1 MIKVIV
7 VDDEDIIREGISSF
21 IDWRALGMEL
31 SGQASNG
38 LEAARLI
45 QAAGPDIIITDV
57 KMPKMNGIQL
67 LAVAKEKNPDCLV
80 IMVSSYDQFEYAQQS
95 LNLGAFAYLLKP
107 IDTEKLIALL
117 KEGGEK
123 IKKKSSQQ
131 QLLDNYR
138 GVLEQAQSDILD
150 NKLKVL
156 VFGGEVDE
164 FTCGE
169 RKYLENIP
177 EFSIITVYAGEPL
190 FREEIFIKEMEEKLN
205 LWKSKQK
212 NKEIKTFQNQNRM
225 NIFSVFHYG
234 KEELELKKLSLIF
247 SQYYKEIAVGVSENA
262 DTFTALSR
270 IYRQS
275 LEAVEYRFF
284 TKQPVIFFRDIK
296 KVVCPSLENTEDW
309 RKFLKKSL
317 SGKGVNGSKTIDDS
331 QKFAASLLEY
341 IYMEKPSGLMLKT
354 IASSVIMEILHSLRE
369 AGGKPE
375 DLFLSVTDTIDGVLN
390 EKNPD
395 FMVDG
400 LKNILDR
407 TAEYIRRLE
416 EFRISPVVLKARKY
430 IEENYRNPGLRL
442 DEVAEYVHINPS
454 YFSTIFSRELK
465 ISFGDYLTKVRMEE
479 AVRLLTNTPLKIY
492 EIAERAGYQNV
503 PWFTVAFK
511 RYTGKK
517 PGDFRRLGERHR
529 EADI

>member
-190 FREEIFIKEMEEKLN
+190 FREEIFIRK
-205 LWKSKQK
+205 
-212 NKEIKTFQNQNRM
+212 
-225 NIFSVFHYG
+225 
-234 KEELELKKLSLIF
+234 
-247 SQYYKEIAVGVSENA
+247 
-262 DTFTALSR
+262 
-270 IYRQS
+270 
-275 LEAVEYRFF
+275 
-284 TKQPVIFFRDIK
+284 
-296 KVVCPSLENTEDW
+296 W
-309 RKFLKKSL
+309 RK
-317 SGKGVNGSKTIDDS
+317 G
-331 QKFAASLLEY
+331 
-341 IYMEKPSGLMLKT
+341 
-354 IASSVIMEILHSLRE
+354 
-369 AGGKPE
+369 
-375 DLFLSVTDTIDGVLN
+375 
-390 EKNPD
+390 
-395 FMVDG
+395 
-400 LKNILDR
+400 
-407 TAEYIRRLE
+407 
-416 EFRISPVVLKARKY
+416 
-430 IEENYRNPGLRL
+430 
-442 DEVAEYVHINPS
+442 
-454 YFSTIFSRELK
+454 
-465 ISFGDYLTKVRMEE
+465 
-479 AVRLLTNTPLKIY
+479 
-492 EIAERAGYQNV
+492 
-503 PWFTVAFK
+503 
-511 RYTGKK
+511 
-517 PGDFRRLGERHR
+517 
-529 EADI
+529 

>member
-275 LEAVEYRFF
+275 LSLIHISGYGMYNTSQRLCKYFG
-284 TKQPVIFFRDIK
+284 KQSVLQ
-296 KVVCPSLENTEDW
+296 V
-309 RKFLKKSL
+309 
-317 SGKGVNGSKTIDDS
+317 DS
-331 QKFAASLLEY
+331 Q
-341 IYMEKPSGLMLKT
+341 
-354 IASSVIMEILHSLRE
+354 
-369 AGGKPE
+369 
-375 DLFLSVTDTIDGVLN
+375 
-390 EKNPD
+390 
-395 FMVDG
+395 
-400 LKNILDR
+400 
-407 TAEYIRRLE
+407 
-416 EFRISPVVLKARKY
+416 
-430 IEENYRNPGLRL
+430 
-442 DEVAEYVHINPS
+442 
-454 YFSTIFSRELK
+454 
-465 ISFGDYLTKVRMEE
+465 FGIGTKVEFCVPFSEE
-479 AVRLLTNTPLKIY
+479 RREV
-492 EIAERAGYQNV
+492 NV
-503 PWFTVAFK
+503 
-511 RYTGKK
+511 
-517 PGDFRRLGERHR
+517 
-529 EADI
+529 